1 MPCNE
6 TEGVYI
12 LEKKKNKWHTSLHAT
27 TGHLAA
33 AADVAIAEFLHATI
47 RFPRTEAAP
56 RGRLRPANPP
66 LNPRGRGGCSASP
79 VGARNL
85 FSPLPPSP
93 SPDLQGCRPA
103 GDLSLG
109 GFDAR
114 LASISVGNELKGIR
128 VPLPHTSLD
137 YLNKFL
143 RVQYRG
149 IKECSFLF
157 HLESTS

>member
-1 MPCNE
+1 MAHVSSRHH
-6 TEGVYI
+6 G
-12 LEKKKNKWHTSLHAT
+12 
-27 TGHLAA
+27 
-33 AADVAIAEFLHATI
+33 
-47 RFPRTEAAP
+47 AP
-56 RGRLRPANPP
+56 RRRRRRRHRRVPPRNNPLPPQGSSAARPSPTCESAIKSA
-66 LNPRGRGGCSASP
+66 RQGGCSASP